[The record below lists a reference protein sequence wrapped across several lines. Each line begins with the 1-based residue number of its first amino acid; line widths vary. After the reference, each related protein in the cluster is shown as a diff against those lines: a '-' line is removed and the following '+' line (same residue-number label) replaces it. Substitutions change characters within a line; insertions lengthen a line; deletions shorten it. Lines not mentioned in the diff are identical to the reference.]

1 MRSCHSK
8 GNLWHHA
15 GMKALKSKRAT
26 ELLADPDARDQLRL
40 YLMNKHPAANSEHTG
55 NERFV
60 VRRSNGV
67 QFEVKLV
74 PKATVT
80 S

>member
-1 MRSCHSK
+1 
-8 GNLWHHA
+8 
-15 GMKALKSKRAT
+15 MKALKSKRAS

-40 YLMNKHPAANSEHTG
+40 YLMNKPSGSKGAQTAAA
-55 NERFV
+55 ERFV

-67 QFEVKLV
+67 QFELKLV

>member
-1 MRSCHSK
+1 
-8 GNLWHHA
+8 
-15 GMKALKSKRAT
+15 MKALKSKRASD
-26 ELLADPDARDQLRL
+26 LLADPTARDQLRL
-40 YLMNKHPAANSEHTG
+40 YLMNKHPAPRGEQAGSAD
-55 NERFV
+55 RFV

-74 PKATVT
+74 PKATIT

>member
-1 MRSCHSK
+1 MWHSE
-8 GNLWHHA
+8 
-15 GMKALKSKRAT
+15 GMKALKSKRAS

-40 YLMNKHPAANSEHTG
+40 YLMNKHSGAGAPTNTI
-55 NERFV
+55 

-67 QFEVKLV
+67 QFELKLV
-74 PKATVT
+74 PKATNA

>member
-1 MRSCHSK
+1 MWHSE
-8 GNLWHHA
+8 
-15 GMKALKSKRAT
+15 GMKALKSKRAS

-40 YLMNKHPAANSEHTG
+40 YLMNKHSGPNGTPTTTI
-55 NERFV
+55 

-67 QFEVKLV
+67 QFELKLV
-74 PKATVT
+74 PKATNA

>member
-1 MRSCHSK
+1 
-8 GNLWHHA
+8 
-15 GMKALKSKRAT
+15 MKALKSKRAS
-26 ELLADPDARDQLRL
+26 ELLADPDAREQLRM
-40 YLMNKHPAANSEHTG
+40 YLMNKHSPPRNEAASTAD
-55 NERFV
+55 RFI

-67 QFEVKLV
+67 QFELKLV